1 MLNKIKN
8 MEIKMTTKNRKNEYK
23 LTLTTKEK
31 DVLFKLFHGNT
42 QGEMDW
48 NNWDLQTLSYKIQEL
63 KGGK

>member
-1 MLNKIKN
+1 
-8 MEIKMTTKNRKNEYK
+8 MTTLN
-23 LTLTTKEK
+23 LTLTKEEV